1 VKDLRAPLR
10 EPVGVR
16 EAATMTASWSYRRGL
31 DECERLRMGGG
42 RTILERIRGEADE
55 GEDWKRAE
63 EVRQRANMLLTYNN
77 PEMK

>member
-1 VKDLRAPLR
+1 
-10 EPVGVR
+10 
-16 EAATMTASWSYRRGL
+16 
-31 DECERLRMGGG
+31 MGGG